1 MGSQRQSG
9 PAKADGPVNR
19 EPYMSFL
26 KTVAVSVFALAAAVP
41 AFAATPADTLVIADA
56 IDDVISLDPA
66 EVGEV
71 GGVLTTQQ
79 IYQPLITF
87 NPANPSE
94 IVGVLAE
101 SWAVSEDGR
110 TITFTM
116 NPDAVFASGN
126 PVTAFDA
133 EYSLRRVVQMG
144 SRTAFI
150 ITQFGIDMDN
160 VEEAIRATDER
171 TLVITAGDAYAPS
184 FLLYCLSSY
193 VGGIVDSK
201 IVREHEV
208 GGDYGNAWLKQANS
222 AGSGPYVL
230 NRWDPKQSILLT
242 RNDNFWGEAPGVE
255 RLFIQHMPE
264 SATQRLALE
273 RGDIDIANKLGPD
286 DFDAIKDNGDISIL
300 DGRSGTIYYMGLNV
314 RNENLAHPEVVEA
327 LKYLVDY
334 EGIAENIGRGTL
346 AVHQTL
352 VPDGFLGAIDYAPY
366 TLDVARA
373 RDLLDKAGVGPFT
386 LDTVVWNV
394 PPYTDFAQAV
404 QATMAEAGV
413 TLNLEVVDGGQWLER
428 YRSHS
433 LDVWVGLWGPD
444 YPDPHSNAKA
454 FAVNRDDA
462 PDGSDSLADR
472 FGWDAGPL
480 SPLAME
486 AVREQDTETRRKIY
500 EDIQRV
506 HTDTSPFLYMFQ
518 EVRKVAL
525 RANVQGLVL
534 GPTFSDDR
542 YGSVTKQ

>member
-1 MGSQRQSG
+1 MRYLRTI
-9 PAKADGPVNR
+9 AIAT
-19 EPYMSFL
+19 L
-26 KTVAVSVFALAAAVP
+26 FALCAAVP

-56 IDDVISLDPA
+56 IDDLITLDPG

-71 GGVLTTQQ
+71 AGVLTTQQ
-79 IYQPLITF
+79 IYEPLITF
-87 NPANPSE
+87 NPDDPSE

-101 SWAVSEDGR
+101 SWTVSEDGR
-110 TITFTM
+110 TVTFTM
-116 NPDAVFASGN
+116 NPNAVFASGN
-126 PVTAFDA
+126 PVTAYDA

-144 SRTAFI
+144 SRSAFI
-150 ITQFGIDMDN
+150 ITQFGIDEDN
-160 VEEAIRATDER
+160 VEEAIRALDES
-171 TLVITAGDAYAPS
+171 TLVITASDTYAPS

-193 VGGIVDSK
+193 VGGIVDSELVK
-201 IVREHEV
+201 QHEV
-208 GGDYGNAWLKQANS
+208 DGDYGNAWLKQANS

-230 NRWDPKQSILLT
+230 TRWDPKQSILLT
-242 RNDNFWGEAPGVE
+242 RNANYWGTAPGVE

-286 DFDAIKDNGDISIL
+286 DFASIENNDDITIL
-300 DGRSGTIYYMGLNV
+300 EGRSGTIYYMGLNV

-352 VPDGFLGAIDYAPY
+352 VPEGFLGAIDYNPY
-366 TLDVARA
+366 SLDVERARA
-373 RDLLDKAGVGPFT
+373 LLDEAGVGTFT

-394 PPYTDFAQAV
+394 PPYTEFAQAV
-404 QATMAEAGV
+404 QATMAQAGV
-413 TLNLEVVDGGQWLER
+413 TLNLEVVDGGQWLDR
-428 YRSHS
+428 YRNHT

-454 FAVNRDDA
+454 FAVNSKDA

-486 AVREQDTETRRKIY
+486 AVREQDTDTRRQMY

-518 EVRKVAL
+518 EVRRVAI
-525 RANVQGLVL
+525 RSNVQGLVL
-534 GPTFSDDR
+534 GLTFADDS
-542 YGSVTKQ
+542 YGGVTKD